1 VTPALF
7 VSFLRRDFSGPFLPS
22 VHLTPQRL
30 SWSAFGGPDQAV
42 IHADGQIENL
52 LDLTSSLRYAVTI
65 HDVQN
70 TPVWWGFVDEVI
82 IFLENVQV
90 KVTLANLFNRVT
102 VQYSFISPDN
112 KLADQLETVP
122 IINPQSQS
130 EFGIKEAI
138 IHETDLDENFASAF
152 RDTFLSLHA
161 WPFSELSQRSKPG
174 EVYAQLHC
182 SGWFKTLS
190 WRTYK
195 NLEGFYANYGPGP
208 GVFAFG
214 DANTHRYVGQ
224 SFQPG
229 ANVNLKYVYF
239 RLRAEASPST
249 SLTARLHAQSSGYPG
264 SVLATSSAV
273 PASQVN
279 GSKYSWIRFTL
290 STPIALSAETVY
302 WITLNPG
309 GVNPSNYFYI
319 KTDENMSYSQLWRH
333 GAYYNQ
339 TVGAWYPLP
348 SETAPG
354 TKPDLIFRFV
364 CLSDTGS
371 QIASIASA
379 GDQFFEKILG
389 LTTGIQTSPYRNNS
403 YDCLKELEALMRVGT
418 ANKRWVLATVTPERF
433 LKFYEQPDPDEAD
446 IYIDSKSRFFTKHQ
460 VQLPSYL
467 PPVGRYARLAATTRV
482 SLPWDRNRIPAC
494 FIERAEYF
502 PDTDKLIVAKH
513 SSS

>member
-1 VTPALF
+1 VTHALF
-7 VSFLRRDFSGPFLPS
+7 VSFLRRDFSGPFLPA
-22 VHLTPQRL
+22 VRLAPERL
-30 SWSAFGGPDQAV
+30 SWSAFGGPDQSIILA
-42 IHADGQIENL
+42 HGQIENL
-52 LDLTSSLRYAVTI
+52 LELTSTLRFPVHI
-65 HDVQN
+65 HDHQN

-82 IFLENVQV
+82 IFLEDVQV
-90 KVTLANLFNRVT
+90 KVSLVNLYNRVT
-102 VQYSFISPDN
+102 IQYSFISPDN
-112 KLADQLETVP
+112 KLADQLETAP
-122 IINPQSQS
+122 INNPQSQS
-130 EFGIKEAI
+130 EFGIKETM
-138 IHETDLDENFASAF
+138 IHETDLDENFANAL

-182 SGWFKTLS
+182 SGWFKTLA
-190 WRTYK
+190 WRNYK

-249 SLTARLHAQSSGYPG
+249 SLTARLHSQSSGYPG
-264 SVLATSSAV
+264 SLLATSSAV

-279 GSKYSWIRFTL
+279 GSKYAWIRFTF
-290 STPIALSAETVY
+290 STPVALSSGTVY

-309 GVNPSNYFYI
+309 GVNASNYFYI
-319 KTDENMSYSQLWRH
+319 KTDENMEFSQLWRH
-333 GAYYNQ
+333 GAYFNQ
-339 TVGAWYPLP
+339 STGAWYPLP

-354 TKPDLIFRFV
+354 TKPDLVFRFV
-364 CLSDTGS
+364 CLSDTGL
-371 QIASIASA
+371 QIATIASA

-389 LTTGIQTSPYRNNS
+389 LTTGIQTSPFRNNG
-403 YDCLKELEALMRVGT
+403 YDCLKEIEALMKAGT
-418 ANKRWVLATVTPERF
+418 SNKRWVLATVTSERF

-446 IYIDSKSRFFTKHQ
+446 VYIDSKSRFFTKHQ

-494 FIERAEYF
+494 FIESAAYF
-502 PDTDKLIVAKH
+502 PTVDKLIIAKH